1 MKNFSKYFKLDT
13 IDANQTLKPV
23 IVITDTDDNI
33 LHTLAQDQDELFD
46 INGDF
51 IDIINCISKV
61 SNIKVSNDYDSK
73 TLKINRLRCTL
84 YNYYDVNTKLSQY
97 INTNIL
103 NKNIYLF
110 YKSPTTNVINLQDLQ
125 NDYECGL
132 IYVGEVSRI
141 TFDDNNII
149 LTAEDKTQIKIGDKQ
164 VPYLSADKL
173 PLEIK
178 DNLLKE
184 YKNQDISVPMTFG
197 KVDKAFTL
205 PYLETNNEN
214 VMNILLDNQP
224 TAGNHKTAKI
234 PKLLS
239 SPTPTS
245 QNYCLYVKKDDDYII
260 LDHDANSAYEQNNQ
274 QSKIKLYTYN
284 TGTANYLIPEIHEE
298 VELEKQLWSVV
309 GYTERLV
316 DSVYALD
323 GGITTLKYAEV
334 DNLDD
339 TEFINIESINDNGGY
354 EKTWYRSEDS
364 IKSTTDN
371 FETGVNIYDT
381 TYTNNPTEIGTGRWI
396 ILKLSKSI
404 DNNLYNVQ
412 NATGTY
418 GNTWL
423 CSNWELYQSNIEGAT
438 PNNIILPAGADR
450 TGFFVAPIA
459 FDVWRD
465 LINTGENNLTYEEYQ
480 AQLNLI
486 LLRTD
491 EQIEE
496 ARESIESGNLSNL
509 QNSPAPTINVYR
521 DAPIYLKK
529 NQYSYG
535 GSNYWGEKNESGLD
549 YIQGWWKIQGLH
561 YGDGS
566 ITEGKRK
573 DVSADVHD
581 LIAVFEYFPPFW
593 AGVNSYQQGL
603 KMNNIGFLH
612 SVIVDNLQEEEIFAS
627 ITGRT
632 NKLYTQE
639 IEYTEPVEFDE
650 NVTFAEI
657 ISGPNLSVPA
667 PSQLLDAFV
676 EIATQTFNGVKESDI
691 QLENMNPIFQ
701 SQLDTFFFGGTY
713 TKKSDGGFR
722 FYNLETYTGPQYLSS
737 DDYLVNAESIFQ
749 EAFNNNDIDDSVM
762 WLFYDLWKNYIWR
775 VLASPLAM
783 YDLIGVYSG
792 GSSQN
797 IYLDDDYFEPSIIAE
812 YDLYGRNYTRLW
824 NTSFLR
830 AYGVKILEYL
840 YQRDIEDDAGFLLI
854 FESGSYFRNEDITN
868 SVEEKMIGN
877 RWNDYNIQSFDDWIN
892 NFYAYFDNLVYA
904 VQKSIVENLPPLL
917 NQSAD
922 QYIVNNYDNAITEH
936 PILGGISY
944 LENNT
949 LSLEN
954 LKTQMNEFISNQ
966 VGGFDVQAFLNDGV
980 IEKPSDIVMNILV
993 NEMEYG
999 KLLNNEF
1006 AGRDIIVPDYS
1017 KFDIDSINESRDI
1030 HNWKMGFSLSEK
1042 TNGKKLI
1049 EEILKES
1056 KSYPRFTSD
1065 GRFGL
1070 TNIKESYTYDDID
1083 VIIDTN
1089 DIVKYSFSQTKRE
1102 DIITSVKMF
1111 YRYDYGI
1118 KKYNFSLEKSINTL
1132 LPEYQFDNYNLLE
1145 IDGHKEMQLKYHTDE
1160 TTVNNFANYVL
1171 LNNCNVHNECNIKL
1185 NLNYCELEVGDII
1198 HLPLINNEKIFN
1210 VDYSVVDYVN
1220 GQPVYPLWIIMGT
1233 DLGVDSI
1240 TIKAIQLH
1248 YLGTDG
1254 NHGFMMPEQD
1264 TYDIIGNTKNLN
1276 SVYVDYLGN
1285 PVPNS
1290 NYNPLATIDN
1300 NLEIP
1305 YYDLD
1310 GNGTIDVND
1319 INILMQHINGNT
1331 ELTQAQKN
1339 RIPDESIDIVALVK
1353 MVEIVLNE

>member
-13 IDANQTLKPV
+13 IDTNQTLKPV
-23 IVITDTDDNI
+23 IVITDTNDNI

-141 TFDDNNII
+141 TFDDNNIT

-178 DNLLKE
+178 DNLLKK

-245 QNYCLYVKKDDDYII
+245 DNYCLYVKKDDDYII
-260 LDHDANSAYEQNNQ
+260 LDHDANTAYEQYNQ

-298 VELEKQLWSVV
+298 VELEKQLWSVI

-323 GGITTLKYAEV
+323 GGVATLKYAEV
-334 DNLDD
+334 ENLDD
-339 TEFINIESINDNGGY
+339 TEFNNIESINDNGGY

-371 FETGVNIYDT
+371 FETGVKVHD
-381 TYTNNPTEIGTGRWI
+381 TEIGTGRWI

-423 CSNWELYQSNIEGAT
+423 CSNWELYQSNIDGAT
-438 PNNIILPAGADR
+438 PNNIILPDGADR

-459 FDVWRD
+459 FDIWRD
-465 LINTGENNLTYEEYQ
+465 LINTGEDDLTYEEYQ

-486 LLRTD
+486 LLPTD
-491 EQIEE
+491 AHIED

-509 QNSPAPTINVYR
+509 QNFPAPTDNIYIS
-521 DAPIYLKK
+521 APIYLKK

-535 GSNYWGEKNESGLD
+535 GSNYWGEKNQSGLD
-549 YIQGWWKIQGLH
+549 YTQGWWRIQGLH
-561 YGDGS
+561 YGDSS
-566 ITEGKRK
+566 IAQGKRK
-573 DVSADVHD
+573 DVGANVHD

-612 SVIVDNLQEEEIFAS
+612 SVMVDNLQEEEIFAS

-639 IEYTEPVEFDE
+639 IEYNEQVEFE
-650 NVTFAEI
+650 NITLPEI
-657 ISGPNLSVPA
+657 ISGPNLNVPA
-667 PSQLLDAFV
+667 PAQLLDAFV
-676 EIATQTFNGVKESDI
+676 VIAKNTFDGVTASDF
-691 QLENMNPIFQ
+691 QLEPFDDETWFQ
-701 SQLDTFFFGGTY
+701 PQRDTYFYGGSY
-713 TKKSDGGFR
+713 TKKSEGGFR
-722 FYNLETYTGPQYLSS
+722 FYNLETYTGPQYFSS
-737 DDYLVNAESIFQ
+737 NDYLVNAETIFQ
-749 EAFNNNDIDDSVM
+749 EVFNNNNIDDSVM

-775 VLASPLAM
+775 VLASPMAM
-783 YDLIGVYSG
+783 YDLIGVYKG
-792 GSSQN
+792 GASQ
-797 IYLDDDYFEPSIIAE
+797 YLDTYSDESFAV
-812 YDLYGRNYTRLW
+812 YDINGENYERLW
-824 NTSFLR
+824 NDNFLR
-830 AYGVKILEYL
+830 AYAVKILEYI
-840 YQRDIEDDAGFLLI
+840 YQRNIEDDTGFT
-854 FESGSYFRNEDITN
+854 FTFRSGPSFFNTFDIDITN
-868 SVEEKMIGN
+868 SVEQKMIGN
-877 RWNDYNIQSFDDWIN
+877 KWNDYNIQGFDDWIN

-904 VQKSIVENLPPLL
+904 VQKSIVENLPTL
-917 NQSAD
+917 NNDSAD
-922 QYIVNNYDNAITEH
+922 ENILNNYDNAITEH
-936 PILGGISY
+936 SILGGISY

-954 LKTQMNEFISNQ
+954 LKTQMNEFIDNQ
-966 VGGFDVQAFLNDGV
+966 VAGFEPQAFLNDGV

-999 KLLNNEF
+999 KLLSNEF

-1017 KFDIDSINESRDI
+1017 KFDIESINESRDI
-1030 HNWKMGFSLSEK
+1030 HNWKMGFSLSKK

-1083 VIIDTN
+1083 VIIDTS
-1089 DIVKYSFSQTKRE
+1089 DIIKYSFSQTKRE

-1118 KKYNFSLEKSINTL
+1118 KKYNLSLEKSINTL

-1160 TTVNNFANYVL
+1160 TTVDNFANYVL
-1171 LNNCNVHNECNIKL
+1171 LNNCNVHNECNLKL

-1220 GQPVYPLWIIMGT
+1220 GQPVYPLWIIMST

-1264 TYDIIGNTKNLN
+1264 TYDIIGNTKKLN
-1276 SVYVDYLGN
+1276 SVYVDYFGN
-1285 PVPNS
+1285 PVQNS

-1310 GNGTIDVND
+1310 GNGIIDVND

-1339 RIPDESIDIVALVK
+1339 RIPDEEIDIASLVS